1 MAPLFYSTGVLPSHI
16 DWRYKTVG
24 KEKSTDD
31 SLREGEWWQRI
42 RNRLIGEDEELQS
55 ILSRGAGSAFL
66 LKVTGA
72 GLAFGVQVLLARL
85 MGVTDY
91 GIYIYAYTWA
101 KMLVLIGRMGADK
114 GLIRF
119 MPEYRAHKQWGRFQ
133 GALRFGIRTVLISCT
148 GLALI
153 GASVV
158 WLLYDSMPAS
168 QHETLYWALAML
180 PILGL
185 VQLWKGALQ
194 AFKRIAQALSPELLV
209 KHLMV
214 GGGSL
219 LLYTV
224 MGGTLTAPYAMGAT
238 FVAVLVTFG
247 TGGVFLWRALP
258 AEMWKVESRETP
270 KYWLQAMLPMMIIAG
285 ANITMKRTDLIMAGA
300 LLGPDEAGI
309 YGAVLRISE
318 LAHFGLQSINSIA
331 APLIAELYH
340 SGRHGE
346 LQYLTTWAA
355 RGAFAVAIAITSGL
369 FLLGPFVLGLFG
381 AEFESGYVPL
391 LILLAGQLLN
401 SFAGVVGFVMMMT
414 DHQYQSM
421 RILVVAAVAN
431 ILLNATLIPTL
442 GLIGGAIATSSTLL
456 LWNVWMVVYVKRKI
470 NISTTAFK
478 V

>member
-1 MAPLFYSTGVLPSHI
+1 M
-16 DWRYKTVG
+16 G
-24 KEKSTDD
+24 KEKSTHD
-31 SLREGEWWQRI
+31 SPREGEWWQRI
-42 RNRLIGEDEELQS
+42 RNRVIGEGGELQS
-55 ILSRGAGSAFL
+55 VLSRGAGSAFL
-66 LKVTGA
+66 LKVIGA

-101 KMLVLIGRMGADK
+101 KMLVLVGRMGADK

-119 MPEYRAHKQWGRFQ
+119 MPEYRSHEQWGRFR

-168 QHETLYWALAML
+168 QPETLYWALAML

-185 VQLWKGALQ
+185 IQLWKGALQ
-194 AFKRIAQALSPELLV
+194 AFKRITQALSPELLV
-209 KHLMV
+209 KHLAV

-238 FVAVLVTFG
+238 FAAVLVTFG
-247 TGGVFLWRALP
+247 AGGVFLWRALP

-270 KYWLQAMLPMMIIAG
+270 KYWLRAMLPMMVIAG
-285 ANITMKRTDLIMAGA
+285 ANITMKRADLIMVGA
-300 LLGPDEAGI
+300 LLGPDKAGV

-318 LAHFGLQSINSIA
+318 LAHFGLQSIDSIA

-355 RGAFAVAIAITSGL
+355 RGAFTVAIAITGGL

-381 AEFESGYVPL
+381 AEFVSGYISL
-391 LILLAGQLLN
+391 LILLVGQLLN

-414 DHQYQSM
+414 GHQYKSM
-421 RILVVAAVAN
+421 RILIFAAAAN
-431 ILLNATLIPTL
+431 ILLNAILIPVF
-442 GLIGGAIATSSTLL
+442 GLVGGAVATSLTLL
-456 LWNVWMVVYVKRKI
+456 FWNVWMVLYVREKLDI
-470 NISTTAFK
+470 ITTAI
-478 V
+478 

>member
-1 MAPLFYSTGVLPSHI
+1 
-16 DWRYKTVG
+16 
-24 KEKSTDD
+24 
-31 SLREGEWWQRI
+31 
-42 RNRLIGEDEELQS
+42 
-55 ILSRGAGSAFL
+55 
-66 LKVTGA
+66 
-72 GLAFGVQVLLARL
+72 
-85 MGVTDY
+85 
-91 GIYIYAYTWA
+91 
-101 KMLVLIGRMGADK
+101 MLVLVGRMGADK

-119 MPEYRAHKQWGRFQ
+119 MPEYRSHEQWGRFR

-148 GLALI
+148 GLALT

-158 WLLYDSMPAS
+158 WLLYDTMPAS
-168 QHETLYWALAML
+168 QPETLYWALAML

-185 VQLWKGALQ
+185 IQLWKGALQ

-219 LLYTV
+219 VLYTI

-238 FVAVLVTFG
+238 FVAVLVTLG

-270 KYWLQAMLPMMIIAG
+270 KYWLRSMLPMMIIAG

-355 RGAFAVAIAITSGL
+355 RGAFAVAIAITGGL

-381 AEFESGYVPL
+381 AEFESGYIPL
-391 LILLAGQLLN
+391 LILLVGQLLN

-414 DHQYQSM
+414 GHQHQSM

-431 ILLNATLIPTL
+431 VLLNATLIPTL
-442 GLIGGAIATSSTLL
+442 GLIGGAISTSTTLL
-456 LWNVWMVVYVKRKI
+456 FWNIWMVFYVRREI
-470 NISTTAFK
+470 NINTTA
-478 V
+478 VRV